1 MQVRLAVSLVYLYNN
16 MVKENFLEL
25 NKESQI
31 GKCTI
36 PQAVFVTLDPD
47 KETFEQIVER
57 QEKFLK
63 LSEPIKD
70 KLVSHETAEKIK
82 AIGAHYNLELLQM
95 APIARV
101 IRSYYFGEVKL
112 EDFAKVISEES
123 KINLED
129 AQSITRYITEK
140 IINKEVPVVAAVPT
154 VKMTI
159 AQAVEKFPEIE
170 EQILTSASIE
180 VDGKM
185 ARPTIKS
192 WKRDYFNV
200 VGADN
205 RDIMK
210 RSSYLYHSKNV
221 KNLNVTD
228 RQKLSNLLKSL
239 DEGFLLRVDVNK
251 REIVFDS
258 APAINKSMA
267 GGNVDMGK
275 KIEKPIF
282 QKPTVMVKEVETK
295 IDKPVF
301 EKKEENKTENKTL
314 INHVQGNNWDL
325 KSAHFIKR
333 EEFDSKLAKDS
344 NEENIKFSS
353 PQQLPVEKEND
364 LNKPNFKDGTET
376 KNRSL
381 KNFFG
386 RIEPVE

>member
-1 MQVRLAVSLVYLYNN
+1 MAT
-16 MVKENFLEL
+16 KFLEL
-25 NKESQI
+25 NKNFQDRM
-31 GKCTI
+31 CTV

-47 KETFEQIVER
+47 DETFEQIVER
-57 QEKFLK
+57 QDKFIK
-63 LSEPIKD
+63 LPEAVKD
-70 KLVSHETAEKIK
+70 KLLSHETAEKIK
-82 AIGAHYNLELLQM
+82 SIGKHYDLELLQM

-112 EDFAKVISEES
+112 EDFADVIMKES

-129 AQSITRYITEK
+129 AQNIARYITEK
-140 IINKEVPVVAAVPT
+140 IIKKEAPVVAAVPT

-159 AQAVEKFPEIE
+159 AQAVEKFPEVE

-192 WKRDYFNV
+192 WKKDYFNV

-221 KNLNVTD
+221 KNLNATD

-239 DEGFLLRVDVNK
+239 DEGFLLRVDAGK
-251 REIVFDS
+251 KEIVFDS
-258 APAINKSMA
+258 APVINKNMTGSS
-267 GGNVDMGK
+267 VDMSK
-275 KIEKPIF
+275 KVEQPVL
-282 QKPTVMVKEVETK
+282 QKPTVVMNEVTPK
-295 IDKPVF
+295 SDKPVF
-301 EKKEENKTENKTL
+301 EKKEEDKVTNDRPL
-314 INHVQGNNWDL
+314 ISHVQGNKWDL

-333 EEFDSKLAKDS
+333 EEFDNKAVV
-344 NEENIKFSS
+344 NNNQENIKFFS

-364 LNKPNFKDGTET
+364 LSKPIFKEET
-376 KNRSL
+376 ATKSRSL

>member
-1 MQVRLAVSLVYLYNN
+1 M
-16 MVKENFLEL
+16 KFLEFS
-25 NKESQI
+25 KEMQI
-31 GKCTI
+31 RMCTF
-36 PQAVFVTLDPD
+36 PQSVFSTPDPD
-47 KETFEQIVER
+47 DETTEQIIER
-57 QEKFLK
+57 QERFLK
-63 LSEPIKD
+63 LSESIKD
-70 KLVSHETAEKIK
+70 RLVSHETAEKIK

-129 AQSITRYITEK
+129 AQSIARYITEK
-140 IINKEVPVVAAVPT
+140 IINKKVPVVAAVPT

-159 AQAVEKFPEIE
+159 IQAIEKFPEIE
-170 EQILTSASIE
+170 EQILTNTSIE

-221 KNLNVTD
+221 KNLNVSD

-275 KIEKPIF
+275 RMEKSVS
-282 QKPTVMVKEVETK
+282 QKPAVIVKEAETK
-295 IDKPVF
+295 NDKPVF

-333 EEFDSKLAKDS
+333 EEFDNKTVKNS

-364 LNKPNFKDGTET
+364 LNKPNFKDGAET
-376 KNRSL
+376 KSRSL
-381 KNFFG
+381 KDFFG